1 MNYKFVI
8 MLGIYGLLSIGTF
21 GHALNDRR
29 MTCEENARTEQIMLI
44 CQADAPLVAMF
55 NSIVWPLYWSYQM
68 HK

>member
-1 MNYKFVI
+1 MNFKLTLVA
-8 MLGIYGLLSIGTF
+8 IYLLLSVGSY
-21 GHALNDRR
+21 GHAFKDRL
-29 MTCEENARTEQIMLI
+29 MTCEQNAPNEKVLRY